1 MKRSRNRFIHLF
13 RRAAIVGLYFVVVSG
28 VADQGPRADCS
39 SDASFWVAMKEVWVE
54 FSAEEEKPLVL
65 AAWIAK
71 SPEQR
76 ARGFQGV
83 CPGLVIER
91 SLLFSFPAPVH
102 ANFHMTGVAL
112 PLDIVFMDVSRQVID
127 IQRMTLQE
135 SNQPTR
141 YYRPNTEFYF
151 ALEAVAGRLDQLRR
165 NPGLW
170 RMRVSNRDH

>member
-1 MKRSRNRFIHLF
+1 M
-13 RRAAIVGLYFVVVSG
+13 GLYFVVVSG

-39 SDASFWVAMKEVWVE
+39 SDASFWVAMKAVWVE

-76 ARGFQGV
+76 ARGFQGA

-102 ANFHMTGVAL
+102 ANFHMTGVAV

-127 IQRMTLQE
+127 IQRMAFQE
-135 SNQPTR
+135 SNQPMR
-141 YYRPNTEFYF
+141 YYRPNATFQF
-151 ALEAVAGRLDQLRR
+151 ALETASGRLDQLRV
-165 NPGLW
+165 NPTLW
-170 RMRVSNRDH
+170 RMRVSNRNH

>member
-65 AAWIAK
+65 AAWIAE

-76 ARGFQGV
+76 ARGFQEV
-83 CPGLVIER
+83 CPSLVIER

-170 RMRVSNRDH
+170 RMRVSNRSH

>member
-1 MKRSRNRFIHLF
+1 M
-13 RRAAIVGLYFVVVSG
+13 GLYFVVVSG
-28 VADQGPRADCS
+28 VAGQGIRADCS
-39 SDASFWVAMKEVWVE
+39 NDASFWVAMEQVWVE
-54 FSAEEEKPLVL
+54 FSTEEEKPLVI
-65 AAWIAK
+65 AAWVAK
-71 SPEQR
+71 SPKQR

-170 RMRVSNRDH
+170 RMRVSNRSH

>member
-1 MKRSRNRFIHLF
+1 M
-13 RRAAIVGLYFVVVSG
+13 GLYFVVVSG

-54 FSAEEEKPLVL
+54 FSAEEEKSLVL

-170 RMRVSNRDH
+170 RMRVSNRSH

>member
-1 MKRSRNRFIHLF
+1 
-13 RRAAIVGLYFVVVSG
+13 
-28 VADQGPRADCS
+28 
-39 SDASFWVAMKEVWVE
+39 MKEVWVE
-54 FSAEEEKPLVL
+54 FSAEEEKPLVI
-65 AAWIAK
+65 AAWLAK

-91 SLLFSFPAPVH
+91 SLLFSFPVPVH

-141 YYRPNTEFYF
+141 YYRPNAVVHF
-151 ALEAVAGRLDQLRR
+151 ALEAVAERLDQLGRD
-165 NPGLW
+165 PFLW
-170 RMRVSNRDH
+170 GMRVADRSH

>member
-1 MKRSRNRFIHLF
+1 MKRSRNRFIDLI
-13 RRAAIVGLYFVVVSG
+13 RVAAIVGLYFVVVSG

-54 FSAEEEKPLVL
+54 FRAEEEKPLVL

-83 CPGLVIER
+83 CPGLASER

-102 ANFHMTGVAL
+102 ANFHMTGVVV
-112 PLDIVFMDVSRQVID
+112 PLSLIHI
-127 IQRMTLQE
+127 
-135 SNQPTR
+135 
-141 YYRPNTEFYF
+141 
-151 ALEAVAGRLDQLRR
+151 
-165 NPGLW
+165 
-170 RMRVSNRDH
+170 

>member
-1 MKRSRNRFIHLF
+1 M
-13 RRAAIVGLYFVVVSG
+13 GLYFVVVSG

-39 SDASFWVAMKEVWVE
+39 SDASFWVAMKAVWVE

-76 ARGFQGV
+76 ARGFHGV

-102 ANFHMTGVAL
+102 ANFHMTGVAV
-112 PLDIVFMDVSRQVID
+112 PLATVFMDVSRQVID

-135 SNQPTR
+135 SNQPMR
-141 YYRPNTEFYF
+141 YYRPNTEFHF

-170 RMRVSNRDH
+170 RMRVSNRSH